1 MNADLGGVRAVDRA
15 LEVLT
20 TFSLAH
26 DHLTL
31 AEIAEAT
38 EIPKP
43 TVHRLLRSLARYGM
57 VRQDRDG
64 RYLLGLRLLE
74 MAGVAYAGS
83 AAGTWCEQLVD
94 ELYRITKETILVLEV
109 DWADNSMVV
118 INRRDSELDDAQAR
132 GWSKVGRRSIISITN
147 GAMGK
152 AALAGISQDEVA
164 SRLAGISL
172 PARTPHSIV
181 DKSVFLQEIAETRAR
196 GYAYCVDEFLE
207 GVTAIAIAIVT
218 GSRPLATVGVVV
230 PSERCD
236 LERVEQIGHAMV
248 DSWEKV
254 RAKVVA
260 DGLHGEW
267 SDAGRRT
274 LR

>member
-1 MNADLGGVRAVDRA
+1 LTAPELGGVRAVDRA

-20 TFSLAH
+20 AFSLPYS
-26 DHLTL
+26 HLSL

-57 VRQDRDG
+57 VRQDREG

-83 AAGTWCEQLVD
+83 STVTWCEQLVD
-94 ELYRITKETILVLEV
+94 EIYRFTKETILVLEI
-109 DWADNSMVV
+109 DWVDNSMIV
-118 INRRDSELDDAQAR
+118 IRRRDNEIDPNETR

-152 AALAGISQDEVA
+152 AALAGLPQEEVA
-164 SRLAGISL
+164 ARLAGIAL

-181 DKSVFLQEIAETRAR
+181 DKSVFLDDIRATRER
-196 GYAYCVDEFLE
+196 GYAYCVGEFLE
-207 GVTAIAIAIVT
+207 GITAVAIAIVT
-218 GSRPLATVGVVV
+218 GSRPIAVVGVVI
-230 PSERCD
+230 PSDRSD
-236 LERVEQIGHAMV
+236 AARVEEIGSTMI
-248 DSWEKV
+248 DSWERV
-254 RAKVVA
+254 RARVVT
-260 DGLHGEW
+260 DGLLAEW
-267 SDAGRRT
+267 SETSRRG
-274 LR
+274 L